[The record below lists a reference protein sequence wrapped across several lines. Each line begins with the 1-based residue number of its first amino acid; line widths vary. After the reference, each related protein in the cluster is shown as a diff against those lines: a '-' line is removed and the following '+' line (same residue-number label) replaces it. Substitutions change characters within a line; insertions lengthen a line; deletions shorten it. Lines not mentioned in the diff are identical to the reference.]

1 MSNPF
6 HRGPIELVDCEVHG
20 PGSGAE
26 LFVVEGESAA
36 LAVGT
41 VRDARFQA
49 VLPMQGK
56 PLNAHKATPRRVAE
70 QPLFR
75 ELAKALGTGMGS
87 DFCGESL
94 RFERLLVL
102 TDPDAD
108 GIHCGVLLLAFVH
121 RFLRPL
127 LDPRAAGPG
136 RVAWVRA
143 PWGEVVPVD
152 GGPPQV
158 AFSEEE
164 LVALAERVRLDRA
177 ATTRRFRGL
186 AAIDARLLARH
197 CVDPGSRRAD
207 WPDARHVEGMLA
219 MLAAA
224 GMDGPER
231 GESRGRKGQ

>member
-1 MSNPF
+1 
-6 HRGPIELVDCEVHG
+6 
-20 PGSGAE
+20 
-26 LFVVEGESAA
+26 
-36 LAVGT
+36 
-41 VRDARFQA
+41 
-49 VLPMQGK
+49 
-56 PLNAHKATPRRVAE
+56 
-70 QPLFR
+70 
-75 ELAKALGTGMGS
+75 LAKALGTGMGS

-164 LVALAERVRLDRA
+164 LVALAEQVRLDRA

-224 GMDGPER
+224 GMDGPEK